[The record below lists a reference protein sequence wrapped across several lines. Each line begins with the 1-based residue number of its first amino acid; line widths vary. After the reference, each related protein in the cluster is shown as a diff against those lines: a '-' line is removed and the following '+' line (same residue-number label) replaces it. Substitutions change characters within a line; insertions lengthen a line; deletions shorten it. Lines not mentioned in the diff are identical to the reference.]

1 MRHQDDPLL
10 PAYLKEIGSVPLL
23 SECEEQALF
32 IGLEK
37 ANDALFSRLCL
48 LSFVR
53 EDYLS
58 TLVSTRPDNGST
70 DGDMARKLH
79 EELLALES
87 LLTSGHEVGGEEAAL
102 EKCAVTFAA
111 SLKAFQ
117 RNLFVPGE
125 ELVELCKKAKK
136 TALPDW
142 YQKKI
147 AEKISTAK
155 GDRDLV
161 KKEIADANLR
171 LVVNVAKR
179 FLPAKHLKFLDFIQE
194 GNLGLL
200 KAIDRFEHWR
210 GNKFSSYAFIA
221 VIQSIARAVDTNDT
235 TIHVP
240 ANQAFRLRKIRKVFS
255 KLVQELKRD
264 PTQEELEEETEEKAG
279 HFFDLLLLCHTVS
292 LSTPVGDGDTFL
304 EDFRQNS
311 DPDAFAWAEKVARA
325 DAIREELARLKPIER
340 RTLELHFCEGL
351 SFPAIARELAKETE
365 AGLIPKL
372 RDSRRSSYTDERVR
386 QFKEEAT
393 RKLRGSSRSKRLKS
407 FWE

>member
-171 LVVNVAKR
+171 LVVN
-179 FLPAKHLKFLDFIQE
+179 
-194 GNLGLL
+194 
-200 KAIDRFEHWR
+200 
-210 GNKFSSYAFIA
+210 
-221 VIQSIARAVDTNDT
+221 
-235 TIHVP
+235 
-240 ANQAFRLRKIRKVFS
+240 
-255 KLVQELKRD
+255 
-264 PTQEELEEETEEKAG
+264 
-279 HFFDLLLLCHTVS
+279 
-292 LSTPVGDGDTFL
+292 
-304 EDFRQNS
+304 
-311 DPDAFAWAEKVARA
+311 
-325 DAIREELARLKPIER
+325 
-340 RTLELHFCEGL
+340 
-351 SFPAIARELAKETE
+351 
-365 AGLIPKL
+365 
-372 RDSRRSSYTDERVR
+372 
-386 QFKEEAT
+386 
-393 RKLRGSSRSKRLKS
+393 
-407 FWE
+407 